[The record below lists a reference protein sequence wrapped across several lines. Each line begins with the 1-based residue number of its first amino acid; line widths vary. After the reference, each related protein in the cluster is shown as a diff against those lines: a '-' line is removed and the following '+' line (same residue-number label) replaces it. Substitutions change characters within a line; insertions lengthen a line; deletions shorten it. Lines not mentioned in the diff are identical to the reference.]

1 MTDIVLALNAGSSTV
16 KYALYRMIEGGTE
29 EELAAETLELGSAT
43 PASIL
48 EQVLGQLAARAP
60 GEPTLIGHRVVHG
73 GALFTAPVIVDQLTL
88 GRLRTLVSLAPLHLP
103 PALDLIEQALKRC
116 SGALHVACFD
126 TAFHRTLPEV
136 ARRFALPSEL
146 YERGVRRYGFHG
158 LSYEYVLC
166 ALGVPCPQRLII
178 AHLGSGASL
187 AAIRDGRSID
197 TSMGLT
203 PTGGVPMG
211 TRSGDLDPGVL
222 LHLMREHGYEAGDLE
237 RLLNHESGLK
247 GLAGTAN
254 MSELVGRER
263 STPAPALAAIE
274 LFSYAIKKQIG
285 AYVAALGGL
294 DCLVFTGG
302 IGEHV
307 PLVRALATSGLEVL
321 GIELD
326 PERNA
331 VSAPII
337 SRGSAPCQVR
347 VVATNEDLMIA
358 RAAFALRHSV
368 TAGEHR

>member
-1 MTDIVLALNAGSSTV
+1 MADDIVLALNAGSSTV
-16 KYALYRMIEGGTE
+16 KYAVYRLGEGVE
-29 EELAAETLELGSAT
+29 EELATETLELGAAT
-43 PASIL
+43 PASVL
-48 EQVLGQLAARAP
+48 EQVLEQLVTRAAA
-60 GEPTLIGHRVVHG
+60 EPTVIGHRVVHG
-73 GALFTAPVIVDQLTL
+73 GALFTAPVKVDQLTL
-88 GRLRTLVSLAPLHLP
+88 ERLRTLVSLAPLHLP
-103 PALDLIEQALKRC
+103 PALDLIEQALTRC
-116 SGALHVACFD
+116 RGAVHVACFD
-126 TAFHRTLPEV
+126 TAFHRTLPDI
-136 ARRFALPSEL
+136 ARRFALPAEL

-158 LSYEYVLC
+158 LSYEYVLSV
-166 ALGVPCPQRLII
+166 LGTPCPPRLIV

-187 AAIRDGRSID
+187 AAVRDGRSVD

-222 LHLMREHGYEAGDLE
+222 LYLMREHGYEARDLE
-237 RLLNHESGLK
+237 RVLNHESGLR

-254 MSELVGRER
+254 MAELLGRQG
-263 STPAPALAAIE
+263 PAAAAARAAIE

-307 PLVRALATSGLEVL
+307 PLVRELATSGLEVL

-337 SRGSAPCQVR
+337 SRNAAPCQVR

-358 RAAFALRHSV
+358 RAAYALRH
-368 TAGEHR
+368 TA